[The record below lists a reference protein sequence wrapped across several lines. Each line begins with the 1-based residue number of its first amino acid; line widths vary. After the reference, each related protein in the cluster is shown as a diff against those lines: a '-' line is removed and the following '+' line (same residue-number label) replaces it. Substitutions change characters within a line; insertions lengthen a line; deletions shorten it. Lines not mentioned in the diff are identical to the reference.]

1 MEVRFPSLKYDT
13 HRRFCYIQFSSSDEA
28 DAATA
33 EDGRKV
39 DEKHI
44 LIAKISDPARKK
56 ARTGALYDGRE
67 IFMSNLEWSATESDL
82 RRLFGDYGAIEKVR
96 IPVKVNGQSKGI
108 AFVEFAKKE
117 DAEAAL
123 AQNGTVF
130 KGRPLKVEIATD
142 NQVKRQATTII
153 QQAAQSLHSP
163 ASTPH
168 LEREGSFA
176 SVALHASPAATAAS
190 EISSRTIALLGVPD
204 TINDTRIRALA
215 ESYGSL
221 VKVVLRPDH
230 QGAIVEF
237 AETTSA
243 GKAAMG
249 LDGDEIAPGRRI
261 STGTVPELLRQ
272 KAEYKNDKLSAKV
285 TKRPTVGAIVP
296 SAMPIRRPVQP
307 GARRGGRGG
316 LGLKNSGVGLSGPR
330 AAAADPPQGPNV
342 GNDAADE
349 DEKARVSPQKPKSNA
364 DFKALLCN

>member
-56 ARTGALYDGRE
+56 ERTGALYDGRE

-117 DAEAAL
+117 EAEAAL

-285 TKRPTVGAIVP
+285 TKRPTVGTIVP
-296 SAMPIRRPVQP
+296 SAMPIRRPRQP

-330 AAAADPPQGPNV
+330 AAATDPPQGPNV
-342 GNDAADE
+342 GNDAAD

-364 DFKALLCN
+364 DFKALLCK